1 MESFLRRMSSIVR
14 KTNHKSSDPGDNEDD
29 NDQEEI
35 DEESHFHRLQQR
47 RRSAPDIRRRTNQGE
62 KTPIELDQKV
72 ISVEEINSQSLIRHI
87 NTNSFTRKQYQSI
100 GKSSHW
106 FNSRE
111 KENLR

>member
-14 KTNHKSSDPGDNEDD
+14 KNNHKSSDPGDNEDD

-35 DEESHFHRLQQR
+35 EEENHFQRLQQR

-72 ISVEEINSQSLIRHI
+72 ISVEEINSKTLIRHT
-87 NTNSFTRKQYQSI
+87 NTNSFIRKQYQST
-100 GKSSHW
+100 GKSFHW

-111 KENLR
+111 R